1 MGKARD
7 RSRRGETIPGRLAFR
22 LLGGFEARFGERAP
36 LEVPTHKYRA
46 LLAYLALS
54 AGRAHPRDKLVTLLW
69 PDRSRAHGRTRLRQ
83 AILAIRRALGGAAH
97 GALVIVADTIA
108 LRGDAV
114 TVDAVDFQ
122 RLAHA
127 PDVATLE
134 RAADLYGGELLAG
147 LPVDSEPF
155 EEWLGGER
163 VRLAEAA
170 TQALSHLIA
179 LRRDAG
185 ALEAAVQAGHRLL
198 TLDPL
203 HEPAHRT
210 LIDLYHRL
218 GRRSDALRQYQTCL
232 DVLARELG
240 AEPAPETRALYLK
253 ALRSAPAGQRDVEDG
268 RAASWIA
275 TVGAGPFVGRV
286 DERARLM
293 EALDAAIDGRGG
305 VMVLTGEAGMGKSR
319 LAADFAHVALLRGVR
334 TIVGHCHET
343 DQILAFGPW
352 AEALRQ
358 VGMAHIEPVVEDL
371 GAARRREL
379 ARLVPELAP
388 GGAPSN
394 GEPLPLF
401 EAIAALLER
410 LAASEPV
417 GLVLEDLHWADEMS
431 VRLLAF
437 LARRAVRSRLLMV
450 ATVRREELDDT
461 PFIRRALDTLHSA
474 RACVAIDLAPLS
486 RDETTTLVRA
496 LAPDAGPLGD
506 RVWQLS
512 EGHPFTVVEML
523 RSRHETRPDVGDV
536 VSLPRRVREA
546 VALRLERL
554 GSRARRLVE
563 VAAVIGRHFDVELL
577 AIVADVEID
586 TAVDGLE
593 EIVRRRLVE
602 SVGNAFRFVHHRILE
617 AARPASLPRRAL
629 LHRRVA
635 EAIEK
640 RYAFDLEPHLGA
652 LADHYQRAGL
662 WEPAVTYLQ
671 RTGDIARRRGAYR
684 EAVVTYET
692 ALAAASHLPRI
703 RATQEQEIDVRLGMR
718 YALAPLGQMAK
729 VIDCLGPAKDA
740 AETLGDRWRLAW
752 SEAFLSEAWRW
763 RGDYTRAV
771 EAVRRARALAIELGD
786 RDLVV
791 FTASFLAYTY
801 VAQGRHRDARPL
813 FEEALASIRLDDPRL
828 TMVSR
833 PAVAAGV
840 CGWFARSL
848 VLWGQRERAPA
859 LLDEAM
865 QHAEA
870 VGSPHAM
877 AVACT
882 LVGETRLILGD
893 AQGALT
899 ILERGLALCQR
910 AELQHR
916 LAALEAATGYARAL
930 TGRGTDGR
938 RLLERAIARAEAQQ
952 QSWYQAQRLAW
963 LADVQRRTDQRALA
977 SDTAG
982 RALALARRLGERDS
996 YALVRSLT
1004 SARAWTAPP
1013 IARGPASSAPRTPR
1027 RRSASRARRA
1037 VPSPRRSPDP

>member
-1 MGKARD
+1 METDRDRVRRGKAI
-7 RSRRGETIPGRLAFR
+7 RRRLAVR
-22 LLGGFEARFGERAP
+22 LLGGFEARFEGGGP

-83 AILAIRRALGGAAH
+83 AILAIRRALGASAHEVLAVAAD
-97 GALVIVADTIA
+97 AIT
-108 LRGDAV
+108 LRADAV
-114 TVDAVDFQ
+114 TVDALDLQ
-122 RLAHA
+122 QSAGG
-127 PDVATLE
+127 PDVAALE
-134 RAADLYGGELLAG
+134 RAAELYGGELLAG
-147 LPVDSEPF
+147 LPVDSAPF
-155 EEWLGGER
+155 EEWLGAER
-163 VRLAEAA
+163 VRLAETA
-170 TQALSHLIA
+170 TQALTRLIA
-179 LRRDAG
+179 VRRDAG
-185 ALEAAVQAGHRLL
+185 AFEAAVQAGHRLVA
-198 TLDPL
+198 LDSL
-203 HEPAHRT
+203 HEPAHAA

-253 ALRSAPAGQRDVEDG
+253 ALRGTPVGQRDVEDNPP
-268 RAASWIA
+268 ASWIA
-275 TVGAGPFVGRV
+275 TAGAGPFVGRV
-286 DERARLM
+286 DERERLR
-293 EALDAAIDGRGG
+293 EALDAAIEGHGR
-305 VMVLTGEAGMGKSR
+305 VVVVTGEAGLGKSR
-319 LAADFAHVALLRGVR
+319 LAADLAHVAVLRGVR
-334 TIVGHCHET
+334 TLVGHCHET

-358 VGMAHIEPVVEDL
+358 IRMAHIESIVDEL
-371 GAARRREL
+371 GVGRRREL

-437 LARRAVRSRLLMV
+437 LVRRATRSRLLIL
-450 ATVRREELDDT
+450 ATVRQEELDDT
-461 PFIRRALDTLHSA
+461 PFIRRALETLRGA
-474 RACVAIDLAPLS
+474 PVCVAIDLAPLS
-486 RDETTTLVRA
+486 RDETTMLVHA
-496 LAPDAGPLGD
+496 LAPDSGPLGE

-523 RSRHETRPDVGDV
+523 RSRHETRDDAGDAV
-536 VSLPRRVREA
+536 ALPRRVREA
-546 VALRLERL
+546 VAFRLQRL
-554 GSRARRLVE
+554 GNGARRLVE

-577 AIVADVEID
+577 TTAADVEVD
-586 TAVDGLE
+586 VAVDGLE
-593 EIVRRRLVE
+593 EIVRQRLVE

-617 AARPASLPRRAL
+617 AARPESLPRRAL
-629 LHRRVA
+629 VHRRVA

-640 RYAFDLEPHLGA
+640 RYASDLEPHLGA

-692 ALAAASHLPRI
+692 ALAAASHLARV
-703 RATQEQEIDVRLGMR
+703 RGTQEQEIDVRLGMR

-729 VIDCLGPAKDA
+729 VIDCLGPAKAA
-740 AETLGDRWRLAW
+740 AEALGDRWRLAW
-752 SEAFLSEAWRW
+752 SEVFLSEAWRW
-763 RGDYTRAV
+763 RGDYAQAV
-771 EAVRRARALAIELGD
+771 DAVRRARALAIELGD
-786 RDLVV
+786 RDLFV
-791 FTASFLAYTY
+791 FTSAFLAYTY

-813 FEEALASIRLDDPRL
+813 FKESMASIRLDDPRR

-848 VLWGQRERAPA
+848 VLGSERERAPA

-870 VGSPHAM
+870 VASPHAM
-877 AVACT
+877 AVACA
-882 LVGETRLILGD
+882 LVGETRLLLGD
-893 AQGALT
+893 PAGALT
-899 ILERGLALCQR
+899 VLERGLALCRR

-916 LAALEAATGYARAL
+916 LAAMEAATGYARAL
-930 TGRGTDGR
+930 TGRTIDGR

-952 QSWYQAQRLAW
+952 QFWYQAQRLAW
-963 LADVQRRTDQRALA
+963 LADVQHRTGQRARA
-977 SDTAG
+977 ADSAG
-982 RALALARRLGERDS
+982 RALALARRIGERDS
-996 YALVRSLT
+996 EALVRSLT
-1004 SARAWTAPP
+1004 SARAWKVPP
-1013 IARGPASSAPRTPR
+1013 IDRGPASSAPRTPR
-1027 RRSASRARRA
+1027 RRSASRVRRA
-1037 VPSPRRSPDP
+1037 GPFPR